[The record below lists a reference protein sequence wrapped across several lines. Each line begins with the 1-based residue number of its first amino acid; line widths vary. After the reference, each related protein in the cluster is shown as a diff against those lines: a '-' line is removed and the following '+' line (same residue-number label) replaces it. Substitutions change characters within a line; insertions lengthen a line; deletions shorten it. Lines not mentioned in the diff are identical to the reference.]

1 MSALQLEWNNDQD
14 IIELPANIHELLL
27 QLLNIASTVEPIPTG
42 EIVLTFVDDEMI
54 RELNEQYRGIDK
66 PTDVL
71 SFSMSEQTDE
81 EPIIIYENKPEEQ
94 LGDIVI
100 SAPAAKRQSEEYGHS
115 LEREIGF
122 LFVHGLLH
130 LLGYDHQDERS
141 EHRMFQK
148 QEQILQLA
156 GLLR

>member
-1 MSALQLEWNNDQD
+1 LSALQLEWNNDQD

>member
-1 MSALQLEWNNDQD
+1 LSALQLEWNNDQD
-14 IIELPANIHELLL
+14 IIELPANIHELLE
-27 QLLNIASTVEPIPTG
+27 QLLNIASTVEPIPAG
-42 EIVLTFVDDEMI
+42 EIVLTFVDDEVI
-54 RELNEQYRGIDK
+54 CELNEQYRGIDK

-81 EPIIIYENKPEEQ
+81 EPIIVYENKPEEQ

-122 LFVHGLLH
+122 LFIHGLLH
-130 LLGYDHQDERS
+130 LLGYDHQDEHA
-141 EHRMFQK
+141 EQRMIQK

>member
-1 MSALQLEWNNDQD
+1 LPAPQFEWNNDQD
-14 IIELPANIHELLL
+14 LIQLPENIHELLE
-27 QLLNIASTVEPIPTG
+27 QLLHIASTVEPIPTG

-54 RELNEQYRGIDK
+54 RELNEHYRGIDK

-81 EPIIIYENKPEEQ
+81 EPLIIYEHKPEEQ
-94 LGDIVI
+94 LGDIII
-100 SAPAAKRQSEEYGHS
+100 SAPAARRQSEEYGHS

-122 LFVHGLLH
+122 LFIHGLLH
-130 LLGYDHQDERS
+130 LLGFDHQDEHS
-141 EHRMFQK
+141 EQKMIQK

>member
-14 IIELPANIHELLL
+14 IIELPANIHELLE
-27 QLLNIASTVEPIPTG
+27 QLLNIASTVEPIPAG
-42 EIVLTFVDDEMI
+42 EIVLTFVDDEVI
-54 RELNEQYRGIDK
+54 CELNEQYRGIDK

-81 EPIIIYENKPEEQ
+81 EPIIVYENKPEEQ

-122 LFVHGLLH
+122 LFIHGLLH
-130 LLGYDHQDERS
+130 LLGYDHQDEHA
-141 EHRMFQK
+141 EQRMIQK

>member
-148 QEQILQLA
+148 QEQILQLV

>member
-1 MSALQLEWNNDQD
+1 LSALQLEWNNDQD

-148 QEQILQLA
+148 QEQILQLV